1 MNNMN
6 KNDGFAN
13 LKSMYDNQT
22 YFDQY
27 GSSVIMLIIL
37 IFVLIC
43 VISYCLIMV
52 NAQPI
57 IDDWPNQRC
66 KPQIMPIAG
75 FITHPEGVTASEYTA
90 QNFTYCTQN
99 ILTSITGEALQPLTY
114 VTSTFSIITE
124 GLLNSLNAIR
134 GMFDKIRGF
143 FDSISKEIM
152 GRIMNIMTPLQ
163 QIIISFK
170 DLIGKIQ
177 GSMTAGLFTAL
188 GSYYTL
194 KSMLG
199 AIAQFIVI
207 ILIAMAIIIVIL
219 WILPFTWGAAAAGT
233 AVFLGIAIPMA
244 IILQFFNDK
253 LHINGLKSIPHLKC
267 FDKNT
272 HILMNDSHSR
282 KIKDIQVGD
291 ILANNNMVT
300 GKIMVETKGSIMYEL
315 DDIFVSDSHI
325 VKYCDKWIP
334 VSKHPNARKCSFYQ
348 EPYLYCLNTTNKTI
362 TINGYLFS
370 DWDEINDEDIINIQK
385 NTNHMFNEKN
395 DIHKCLDGGFVGHT
409 EIKLNDGV
417 VKEIKD
423 VCVGDILENNTT
435 VYGIVEIDG
444 RSLDSQYRYIL
455 GNKIVEGGPN
465 LTICDKNI
473 NVTSTLNLI
482 ENYDSYL
489 DNQINCKKP
498 LSKIENKLYHLLT
511 NKKTF
516 YVNNIRFYDYNASID
531 LFLDKSKGK
540 LLSMKYV

>member
-143 FDSISKEIM
+143 FESISKEIM